1 MEAFRVQ
8 NAKQIFVSNGN
19 PRNDPLQIECLRKN
33 KIAIDE
39 CLKNL
44 DAVKN
49 VINNEQMQEN
59 EEYDDD
65 DEATKPVLNQNKVKT
80 QHKKRRRASKQRLRV
95 KKNDKN
101 EVEEGEI
108 VSFIA
113 LNEAEMDEIDNLFE
127 FMLRFDAKDVIQ
139 KVVVLQHGFD
149 GFDEFEAYRKRI
161 ESQGSNLSMDLKQK
175 NAKIQR
181 EIIGI
186 LRRAKKKIFEDN
198 KESVY
203 VFKEIVKNKK
213 MQKIKQ
219 KQMKM
224 IKMQQIEKENEE
236 KEKKKKEA
244 MNVDR
249 DSSDDEF
256 DDRLY
261 VEPTLLMTTAENE
274 NIIAKHAETL
284 MIGKDD
290 YHKTEHQP
298 VRPSNVDSEK
308 WKEFAIDYTNEQNED
323 EFDF

>member
-1 MEAFRVQ
+1 M
-8 NAKQIFVSNGN
+8 G
-19 PRNDPLQIECLRKN
+19 QIECLRKN

-49 VINNEQMQEN
+49 VISNESVQEN
-59 EEYDDD
+59 EEYDD
-65 DEATKPVLNQNKVKT
+65 EMKLVLNENKVKT
-80 QHKKRRRASKQRLRV
+80 HKKRRRASKQRLRV

-149 GFDEFEAYRKRI
+149 GFDEFEAYRIRI
-161 ESQGSNLSMDLKQK
+161 ESQGSNLSMDLKEK

-186 LRRAKKKIFEDN
+186 LRRGKKKIFEVN

-203 VFKEIVKNKK
+203 VFKEIVNNKK
-213 MQKIKQ
+213 NAK
-219 KQMKM
+219 
-224 IKMQQIEKENEE
+224 
-236 KEKKKKEA
+236 
-244 MNVDR
+244 
-249 DSSDDEF
+249 DE
-256 DDRLY
+256 
-261 VEPTLLMTTAENE
+261 T
-274 NIIAKHAETL
+274 
-284 MIGKDD
+284 
-290 YHKTEHQP
+290 
-298 VRPSNVDSEK
+298 
-308 WKEFAIDYTNEQNED
+308 
-323 EFDF
+323 

>member
-1 MEAFRVQ
+1 MGISRKIP
-8 NAKQIFVSNGN
+8 NAKQIFVNNGN

-49 VINNEQMQEN
+49 VISNESVQEN
-59 EEYDDD
+59 EEYDD
-65 DEATKPVLNQNKVKT
+65 EMKLVLNENKVKT
-80 QHKKRRRASKQRLRV
+80 HKKRRRASKQRLRV

-149 GFDEFEAYRKRI
+149 EFEAYRIRI
-161 ESQGSNLSMDLKQK
+161 ESQGSNLSMDLKEK

-186 LRRAKKKIFEDN
+186 LRRGKKKIFEDN

-203 VFKEIVKNKK
+203 VFKEIVNNKK
-213 MQKIKQ
+213 MQKMKQ
-219 KQMKM
+219 KQMKI
-224 IKMQQIEKENEE
+224 IKMQQIEKENE
-236 KEKKKKEA
+236 
-244 MNVDR
+244 
-249 DSSDDEF
+249 
-256 DDRLY
+256 
-261 VEPTLLMTTAENE
+261 
-274 NIIAKHAETL
+274 
-284 MIGKDD
+284 
-290 YHKTEHQP
+290 
-298 VRPSNVDSEK
+298 
-308 WKEFAIDYTNEQNED
+308 
-323 EFDF
+323 

>member
-1 MEAFRVQ
+1 MG
-8 NAKQIFVSNGN
+8 K
-19 PRNDPLQIECLRKN
+19 L
-33 KIAIDE
+33 
-39 CLKNL
+39 
-44 DAVKN
+44 
-49 VINNEQMQEN
+49 
-59 EEYDDD
+59 
-65 DEATKPVLNQNKVKT
+65 VLNENKVKT
-80 QHKKRRRASKQRLRV
+80 HKKRRRASKQRLRV

-149 GFDEFEAYRKRI
+149 EFEAYRIRI
-161 ESQGSNLSMDLKQK
+161 ESQGSNLSMDLKEK

-186 LRRAKKKIFEDN
+186 LRRGKKKIFEDN

-203 VFKEIVKNKK
+203 VFKEIVNNKK
-213 MQKIKQ
+213 MQKMKQ
-219 KQMKM
+219 KQMKI

-236 KEKKKKEA
+236 KKKKKEA

-261 VEPTLLMTTAENE
+261 VEPSVLMTTTENE